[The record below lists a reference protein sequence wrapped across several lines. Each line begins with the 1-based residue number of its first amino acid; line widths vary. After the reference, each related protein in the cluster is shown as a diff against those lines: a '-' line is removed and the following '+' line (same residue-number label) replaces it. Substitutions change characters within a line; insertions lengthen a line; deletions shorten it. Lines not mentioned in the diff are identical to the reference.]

1 MRLAPDYPVL
11 TPRLALR
18 PLGPAD
24 VEDLHAYRSR
34 PDVCRYVPFAPQD
47 RATLTERLSTAW
59 AATAIAAEG
68 DALTQ
73 GIELTASGRLIGDIM
88 LMFLSA
94 PNRGGEIG
102 WVLNPA
108 HSGHGYMTE
117 AATAML
123 DLGFFALGL
132 RRVVARVDS
141 RNHASL
147 ALARRLGMRQE
158 AHLVEN
164 ELFKDEWTD
173 EIDFALLAR
182 EWSARA
188 DGPAGD

>member
-68 DALTQ
+68 DALTL